1 MPSCPARSGSSDPA
15 NPVIRKYDATNAMT
29 GPILVNM
36 IIGTLFLGA
45 MFLKYID
52 SFKIN
57 M

>member
-1 MPSCPARSGSSDPA
+1 MPSCPAKRGSEDPA
-15 NPVIRKYDATNAMT
+15 NPVIRKYDGTNAMT
-29 GPILVNM
+29 GPILVNV

-45 MFLKYID
+45 MIVKHIN